1 MGINEMTY
9 LTIITTAL
17 VITQIIRLIQNSI
30 NLHRQNQAI
39 KRDLLW
45 IKDRDI
51 TQRDFDTQKE
61 CFYLL
66 RDWLEKQKEE

>member
-1 MGINEMTY
+1 MTTY
-9 LTIITTAL
+9 LTVITTAL
-17 VITQIIRLIQNSI
+17 VVTQIIRLIQNAI

-39 KRDLLW
+39 KRDLSW

-51 TQRDFDTQKE
+51 TQRDFDTQKQ

-66 RDWLEKQKEE
+66 KEWLEKQKEE

>member
-1 MGINEMTY
+1 MTY
-9 LTIITTAL
+9 LTIITTTL
-17 VITQIIRLIQNSI
+17 VITQIIRLIQNAI

-39 KRDLLW
+39 KRDLSW

-51 TQRDFDTQKE
+51 TQRDFDVQKE

-66 RDWLEKQKEE
+66 REWLEKQN

>member
-1 MGINEMTY
+1 MTY

-17 VITQIIRLIQNSI
+17 VITQVIRLIQNAI

-39 KRDLLW
+39 KRDLSW

-66 RDWLEKQKEE
+66 KEWLEKQNEE

>member
-1 MGINEMTY
+1 MTY

-17 VITQIIRLIQNSI
+17 VITQIIRLIQNAIS
-30 NLHRQNQAI
+30 LHRQNQAI
-39 KRDLLW
+39 KRDLSW
-45 IKDRDI
+45 IKDGDI

-66 RDWLEKQKEE
+66 KEWLEKRMDE

>member
-1 MGINEMTY
+1 MTTY

-17 VITQIIRLIQNSI
+17 VITQIIRLIQNAI
-30 NLHRQNQAI
+30 NLHRQNQQI
-39 KRDLLW
+39 ERDLSW

-51 TQRDFDTQKE
+51 TQRDFDVQKQ

-66 RDWLEKQKEE
+66 KEWLEKQNEE

>member
-1 MGINEMTY
+1 MTIY

-17 VITQIIRLIQNSI
+17 VVTQIIRLIQNAI
-30 NLHRQNQAI
+30 NLHRQTQALE
-39 KRDLLW
+39 RDLSW

-51 TQRDFDTQKE
+51 TQRDFDVQKE

-66 RDWLEKQKEE
+66 RNWLKKHNEE

>member
-1 MGINEMTY
+1 MTTY

-17 VITQIIRLIQNSI
+17 VITQIIRLIQNAI
-30 NLHRQNQAI
+30 NLHRQNQQI
-39 KRDLLW
+39 DRDLSW

-51 TQRDFDTQKE
+51 TQRDFDVQKE

-66 RDWLEKQKEE
+66 RDWLKKQNEE

>member
-1 MGINEMTY
+1 MTY

-17 VITQIIRLIQNSI
+17 VVTQIIRLIQNAI
-30 NLHRQNQAI
+30 NLHRQNKLI
-39 KRDLLW
+39 NRDLSW

-51 TQRDFDTQKE
+51 TQMDFDVQKE

-66 RDWLEKQKEE
+66 KEWLEKQNGE

>member
-1 MGINEMTY
+1 MTTY

-17 VITQIIRLIQNSI
+17 VVTQIIRLIQNAI

-39 KRDLLW
+39 KRDLSW

-51 TQRDFDTQKE
+51 TQRDFDVQKE

-66 RDWLEKQKEE
+66 RDWLKKQNEE

>member
-1 MGINEMTY
+1 MTTY
-9 LTIITTAL
+9 LTVITTAL
-17 VITQIIRLIQNSI
+17 VVTQIIRLIQNAI

-39 KRDLLW
+39 ERDLSW

-51 TQRDFDTQKE
+51 TQRDFDVQKE

-66 RDWLEKQKEE
+66 RDWLKKQNEE

>member
-1 MGINEMTY
+1 MTTY

-17 VITQIIRLIQNSI
+17 VITQIIRLIQNAI
-30 NLHRQNQAI
+30 NLHRQNQQI
-39 KRDLLW
+39 ERDLSW

-51 TQRDFDTQKE
+51 TQRDFDVQKE

-66 RDWLEKQKEE
+66 KEWLEKQNEE

>member
-1 MGINEMTY
+1 MTY
-9 LTIITTAL
+9 LTIVTTVL
-17 VITQIIRLIQNSI
+17 VITQLIRLIQNAI

-39 KRDLLW
+39 GRELSW

-66 RDWLEKQKEE
+66 KEWLEKQNEE

>member
-1 MGINEMTY
+1 MTTY

-17 VITQIIRLIQNSI
+17 VITQVIRLIQNAI

-39 KRDLLW
+39 KRDLSW

-51 TQRDFDTQKE
+51 TQRDFDTQKQ

-66 RDWLEKQKEE
+66 KEWLEKQKEE

>member
-1 MGINEMTY
+1 MTTY
-9 LTIITTAL
+9 LTVITTVL
-17 VITQIIRLIQNSI
+17 VVTQIIRLIQNSI
-30 NLHRQNQAI
+30 SLHRQSKLI
-39 KRDLLW
+39 ERDLSW

-66 RDWLEKQKEE
+66 KEWLEKQKGE

>member
-1 MGINEMTY
+1 MTY

-17 VITQIIRLIQNSI
+17 VITQIIRLIQNAI
-30 NLHRQNQAI
+30 NLHWQNQAI
-39 KRDLLW
+39 ERDLSW

-51 TQRDFDTQKE
+51 TQMDFDVQKE

-66 RDWLEKQKEE
+66 RDWLEKQKDEDRAD

>member
-1 MGINEMTY
+1 MTY

-17 VITQIIRLIQNSI
+17 VITQIIRLIQNAI
-30 NLHRQNQAI
+30 NLHRQNQTI
-39 KRDLLW
+39 ERDLSW
-45 IKDRDI
+45 FKDRDI

-66 RDWLEKQKEE
+66 KEWLEKQNEE

>member
-1 MGINEMTY
+1 MTTY
-9 LTIITTAL
+9 LTVITTAL
-17 VITQIIRLIQNSI
+17 VVTQVIHLIQNAI

-39 KRDLLW
+39 KRDLSW

-51 TQRDFDTQKE
+51 TQRDFDVQKE

-66 RDWLEKQKEE
+66 KEWLEKQMEE

>member
-1 MGINEMTY
+1 MTY

-17 VITQIIRLIQNSI
+17 VITQIIRLIQNAI

-39 KRDLLW
+39 ERDLSW

-51 TQRDFDTQKE
+51 TQKDFDVQNE

-66 RDWLEKQKEE
+66 RDWLKKQKEE

>member
-1 MGINEMTY
+1 MTY

-17 VITQIIRLIQNSI
+17 VITQVIRLIQNAI